1 MSENA
6 KDQTAAIEAE
16 LARLDKEVRLEMAR
30 SACLLMAGDRKL
42 SPRDAVLDVY
52 QVYKDILTLC

>member
-1 MSENA
+1 MSEKA
-6 KDQTAAIEAE
+6 KDEPDVIEKD
-16 LARLDKEVRLEMAR
+16 LIRLDKEVRLEMAR

-52 QVYKDILTLC
+52 QVYKDILKLC

>member
-1 MSENA
+1 MSEKA
-6 KDQTAAIEAE
+6 KDEPDLLEEDLI
-16 LARLDKEVRLEMAR
+16 RLDKEVRLEMAR

-52 QVYKDILTLC
+52 QVYKDILKLC